1 MKRSGLLAAGLVIL
15 AWFVFGVWQWR
26 EYIHQRQLIRDALAQ
41 QAESILDCLVG
52 SVQSHRWIGPYF
64 ESQLPGTLQ
73 EIAASQSVLAVS
85 IHTESDAASAFTD
98 AEGYSAG
105 DIHLLALPQSPESH
119 WRNEGYYAIRMF
131 QLSTQPPSPG
141 GMRGG
146 GGMRSGGGFGPGG
159 RSRRDAEPPS
169 ANTAGFTA
177 VIVLD
182 RTIADSQIQHEAG
195 NRMLLVLLGGLLI
208 LAVGFTWRATVR
220 LADAQG
226 RAGVLRAE
234 ARHLSELG
242 HAAAGLA
249 HETRNPLGLIRGWA
263 QRLADLGLPTPEQRQ
278 QADAIVEECDRVTAR
293 INEFLSFARPVDP
306 QVSPVQVRDLVEQL
320 QVLLE
325 SDLAAKNVQ
334 FTLEDIPSDLRILA
348 DVEPLRQAIFN
359 LVQNAVA
366 FANNGGCV
374 NMKMIQTQPRTW
386 CLQVVDDGPGVD
398 PEVVDS
404 LFEPYFTTR
413 STGTGLGLAIVQRIA
428 VAHGWA
434 ASYEANPAGGAVFQ
448 IAQIREA

>member
-1 MKRSGLLAAGLVIL
+1 MPTMKRSGLLAAGLVIL

-26 EYIHQRQLIRDALAQ
+26 EYSHQRQLIRDALAQ

-85 IHTESDAASAFTD
+85 IRSESDAEPTSAGGAD
-98 AEGYSAG
+98 YSAG
-105 DIHLLALPQSPESH
+105 DLDLLAPPPSPESQ
-119 WRNEGYYAIRMF
+119 WLSEGYYAIRTF
-131 QLSTQPPSPG
+131 QLSTQPAPTG

-146 GGMRSGGGFGPGG
+146 GGGFGLGG
-159 RSRRDAEPPS
+159 RSRRDTQPTS
-169 ANTAGFTA
+169 ASEARFTA

-182 RTIADSQIQHEAG
+182 RTIVDSQIEHEAR
-195 NRMLLVLLGGLLI
+195 NRTLLVFLGGLLI

-278 QADAIVEECDRVTAR
+278 QAGAIVEECDRVTAR

-306 QVSPVQVRDLVEQL
+306 QESPVHVRDLVEQL

-325 SDLAAKNVQ
+325 SDLAAKNVK
-334 FTLEDIPSDLRILA
+334 LSVDGIPSDLRILA
-348 DVEPLRQAIFN
+348 DVEPLRQALFN

-366 FANNGGCV
+366 FADDGGCV
-374 NMKMIQTQPRTW
+374 NIKMIQTRPRTW

-398 PEVVDS
+398 PQIVES

-413 STGTGLGLAIVQRIA
+413 TTGTGLGLAIVQRIV
-428 VAHGWA
+428 VAHGWS
-434 ASYEANPAGGAVFQ
+434 ASYQANPGGGAIFQ